1 MKIANLTRGVRTII
15 VALLF
20 ALGTSAT
27 TLTAHSA
34 AHPSTEAAAIA
45 SEPCQ
50 SPQASNTIK
59 QSIDVDSALSEI
71 ARSTNFGLPER
82 FANHVRGSTSFHSTT
97 THYEDGTRS
106 IFILGYGL
114 ADSVGVVNTYDSG
127 GALMHVSALRAEAID
142 QSVSIT
148 DRYATVMPR
157 SGVCKNWDRTC
168 QKSKIRNCP
177 NGWCGTLLW
186 NPAAAAICAINTCGI
201 SLGSCCLDYIAPG
214 DDLGNLH
221 D

>member
-1 MKIANLTRGVRTII
+1 MSITGVMHE
-15 VALLF
+15 LF
-20 ALGTSAT
+20 ET
-27 TLTAHSA
+27 T
-34 AHPSTEAAAIA
+34 PNN
-45 SEPCQ
+45 SETT
-50 SPQASNTIK
+50 SPQEILENKTYPQIKAHTWSCSELFEVVYYSTAS
-59 QSIDVDSALSEI
+59 SIAAKSVITVNINDSGTVVSIINRPDINRYLISTSLSEI

-114 ADSVGVVNTYDSG
+114 AHSVGVVNTYDSG

-168 QKSKIRNCP
+168 QESKIRNCP
-177 NGWCGTLLW
+177 NGWCGTLL
-186 NPAAAAICAINTCGI
+186 
-201 SLGSCCLDYIAPG
+201 
-214 DDLGNLH
+214 
-221 D
+221 